1 MYRSKNCTS
10 DPFNAL
16 LFFKFPFPEE
26 GMTDSANLGR
36 KQVEE
41 FLNVVGIIFPIK
53 HWNCADN
60 QNDSGLL
67 AESSFQ

>member
-1 MYRSKNCTS
+1 M
-10 DPFNAL
+10 
-16 LFFKFPFPEE
+16 FPGQNFIKIAIN
-26 GMTDSANLGR
+26 GDNGR

-60 QNDSGLL
+60 QNNSGFV